1 MKKFSQLITETK
13 GERAQSNSLNKLSVK
28 QIEKY
33 LDVADKFISKE
44 AKSIC
49 KWLIDNNE
57 DYEKKLPKGAENN
70 SLIDFYNKGVPKNE
84 DYKDLYN
91 WIKSV
96 IKSGRPLEI
105 PTLLTQEQYD
115 LIVGNKKA
123 PEGTVITPDSI
134 IMGLYLD
141 PDSAEGKKARNII
154 ATKYTP
160 LVHKIVNSWIGKS
173 SLDKDELFSN
183 GLFGLTYAMDT
194 YGKKSKKAVGKEQK
208 ELERLR
214 SEAEQNGANPDDIT
228 LDNVDIVDMDKY
240 RDYPFLQYAAQ
251 MIRVWILE
259 AIKNDSHLVRIPI
272 SKQKKEKEEKGV
284 IAKDNS
290 VSGDK
295 RLGGKDGEEGKSIFD
310 LVGGMEN
317 PSKTMDKLEIERL
330 WTEIL
335 DELEKKFG
343 HKTMDIF
350 KNHFGFG
357 LKDKEKRLSGKEMA
371 AKYGFKS
378 PSSITTEIVK
388 VLNFIKKDKKMFQR
402 FCDINELMAEAKHD
416 EDEYSNDNEPINLDS
431 KVYEERMHGNW
442 NNIDGD

>member
-1 MKKFSQLITETK
+1 MKKFSQLITETR
-13 GERAQSNSLNKLSVK
+13 GVSAQSNSLNKLSVK

-33 LDVADKFISKE
+33 LEVADKFISDE
-44 AKSIC
+44 AKNIC

-70 SLIDFYNKGVPKNE
+70 SLIDFYNRGIPKNE
-84 DYKDLYN
+84 DYVDLYN
-91 WIKSV
+91 WIKAV
-96 IKSGRPLEI
+96 IKSDRPLEI
-105 PTLLTQEQYD
+105 PTLLTQDQYD
-115 LIVGNKKA
+115 LIVGDKKA

-141 PDSAEGKKARNII
+141 PDSAEGKKARNAI
-154 ATKYTP
+154 ANKYMP

-183 GLFGLTYAMDT
+183 GLYGLTYAMDT
-194 YGKKSKKAVGKEQK
+194 YGKKSKKAANKEQK

-214 SEAEQNGANPDDIT
+214 AEAEQNGANPDDIT
-228 LDNVDIVDMDKY
+228 LDNVDVVDMDKY
-240 RDYPFLQYAAQ
+240 KDYPFLQYAAQ

-272 SKQKKEKEEKGV
+272 SKQKREKEEKGF

-317 PSKTMDKLEIERL
+317 PGKAMDKAEIDRL
-330 WTEIL
+330 WDEIL

-343 HKTMDIF
+343 PKTMDIF

-357 LKDKEKRLSGKEMA
+357 LANGEKRISGKEMA
-371 AKYGFKS
+371 KKYGYTS
-378 PSSITTEIVK
+378 PSSITAEITK
-388 VLNFIKKDKKMFQR
+388 VLNFIRKDSRTFKKFQ
-402 FCDINELMAEAKHD
+402 DIAFLMREAKHD
-416 EDEYSNDNEPINLDS
+416 EDEYDNDNEPIYVDALVLSEQMSGLKNMED
-431 KVYEERMHGNW
+431 W
-442 NNIDGD
+442 D